1 MFTWTE
7 RERDVRKGDEEKAV
21 MAERRR
27 RRRGRIQ
34 SATPCPREEKVVVTI
49 AGGGR
54 IQGEEIVFG
63 VVEEVVHWRW
73 GVGRLGIRRVG
84 GGGERERFE
93 EEREN
98 DGELKSVS
106 QSPSQ
111 SW

>member
-1 MFTWTE
+1 MFRWTERE

-27 RRRGRIQ
+27 RRWGRIQ

-63 VVEEVVHWRW
+63 VVEEVVHWRR
-73 GVGRLGIRRVG
+73 GVGRLGIRVG
-84 GGGERERFE
+84 GGGERE
-93 EEREN
+93 
-98 DGELKSVS
+98 V
-106 QSPSQ
+106 
-111 SW
+111 